1 MATCGTPMWAR
12 QRHASLSSS
21 LRPTRYIDV
30 RVSLLL
36 FLAAFVPLS
45 GCVTV
50 SYGVQP
56 NTDRLAQL
64 VPGKSRSSDVLL
76 ALGEPRGK
84 GAAHLSPELPLRN
97 VWYYE
102 YLKASGAMTMN
113 VDLKMLIV
121 FLQGDVYDGY
131 LWFSSVEKVKSGGSV
146 APR

>member
-1 MATCGTPMWAR
+1 M
-12 QRHASLSSS
+12 
-21 LRPTRYIDV
+21 RYIAIP
-30 RVSLLL
+30 VSPLLI
-36 FLAAFVPLS
+36 LAALVALS

-56 NTDRLAQL
+56 NTDRLVQL

-102 YLKASGAMTMN
+102 YVKASGSLTGKGN

-121 FLQGDVYDGY
+121 FLHGDVYDGY
-131 LWFSSVEKVKSGGSV
+131 LWFSSVDKLKSGNTV
-146 APR
+146 AAK